1 MSNKTP
7 YELRFDVLSM
17 ARDLEMQQYDVQM
30 NAFWQLHNQ
39 VETAIDLIQNY
50 PEAVDKAKR
59 LSNELINA
67 IPPMPTSDQINN
79 RAKEL
84 YEFVENK

>member
-59 LSNELINA
+59 LSNELIN
-67 IPPMPTSDQINN
+67 
-79 RAKEL
+79 
-84 YEFVENK
+84 